1 VRLVHH
7 DRVAHSW
14 KLRLETPSD
23 LWRITRFIHPD
34 ELVGA
39 STTRRDP
46 EAPVDVAAAERAR
59 LRVWLTVRATEVEF
73 HGFTKH
79 VRISGPIVEGPFDI
93 GRHHTLDLAEGDEVS
108 VVKAEPS
115 AGDRTILD
123 EGVQG
128 RGDATI
134 LIAAVDWGDSALV
147 RVRGRAIMPVVDLR
161 RTIAGKQ
168 FGAGQGEKDRTQY
181 VEELQ
186 GLIRRE
192 AVGATAVILCGPGF
206 LKEEIARRLAEVDP
220 ALRAR
225 ARIYATSES
234 GRVGVDELLRS
245 GRAAEALAG
254 TVAAEELGLVEELIR
269 GLASGTRAAV
279 GREEVE
285 EAVAFG
291 AVGTLLVSES
301 LLADPTA
308 IPVLEQARRAKAR
321 LFVVRDDGEA
331 GRRLRSL
338 GGVGAI
344 LRFNWTSAR
353 PKERPTRSP
362 GSPRADPRTDAS
374 DP

>member
-7 DRVAHSW
+7 DRRTDLW

-23 LWRITRFIHPD
+23 LWRITRFIHPG
-34 ELVGA
+34 EIVGA

-46 EAPVDVAAAERAR
+46 EAPADVASAEKSRR
-59 LRVWLTVRATEVEF
+59 RVWLVVRAEQVEF

-108 VVKAEPS
+108 VVKPSVS

-123 EGVQG
+123 EGIEG

-147 RVRGRAIMPVVDLR
+147 RVRGRAILPVVDLR

-168 FGAGQGEKDRTQY
+168 FGGGQGEKDRAQY
-181 VEELQ
+181 VAELLE
-186 GLIRRE
+186 LIRRE
-192 AVGATAVILCGPGF
+192 AAGATAVILAGPGF
-206 LKEEIARRLAEVDP
+206 LKEDLAKRLSEADR

-225 ARIYATSES
+225 LKIFATSES

-254 TVAAEELGLVEELIR
+254 TVAAEELGLVEELVR
-269 GLASGTRAAV
+269 GLGSGTRAAV

-285 EAVAFG
+285 EAVLFG

-308 IPVLEQARRAKAR
+308 IPVLEMARKAQAR
-321 LFVVRDDGEA
+321 LFVVREDGEA
-331 GRRLRSL
+331 GRRLKSV
-338 GGVGAI
+338 GGLGAI
-344 LRFNWTSAR
+344 LRFDWTSSH
-353 PKERPTRSP
+353 PKEGPKRSP
-362 GSPRADPRTDAS
+362 GPPRAGPRTGA
-374 DP
+374 